1 MRTNSAA
8 EPTNRVMPPRSTR
21 ALLNH
26 FARRSRLWFQPDLAE
41 RGFILADVLIQHIRQ
56 RLSLLGTQKYSLI
69 IRDGNVIRGGL
80 INCPEQEKEVPQADT
95 HLHAVGV
102 RLAVIRGVRK
112 LNLGWWRLGIHSC
125 PILSASNK
133 KA

>member
-8 EPTNRVMPPRSTR
+8 EPTNRVMPRSTR
-21 ALLNH
+21 ALLNR
-26 FARRSRLWFQPDLAE
+26 FACRGGLWLQFDLAE
-41 RGFILADVLIQHIRQ
+41 GSFILADVLIQHIRQ
-56 RLSLLGTQKYSLI
+56 RFSLLRAQEYSLI
-69 IRDGNVIRGGL
+69 IRDGNVIRRSL

-125 PILSASNK
+125 PIFNASSK